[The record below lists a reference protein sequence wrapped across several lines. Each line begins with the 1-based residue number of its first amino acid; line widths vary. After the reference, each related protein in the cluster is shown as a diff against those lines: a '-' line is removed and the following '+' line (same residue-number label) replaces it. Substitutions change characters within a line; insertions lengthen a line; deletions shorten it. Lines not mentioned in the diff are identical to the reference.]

1 MFGSPSA
8 PDSDSKCS
16 HVFAALN
23 RQAALGLDTADAKG
37 MYTALAQ
44 SLECDSYMSEKFRK
58 TRDAVAREITCGR
71 PRNREEDGS
80 NRVYGFSRF
89 MNPFLFAELEYH
101 SRS

>member
-58 TRDAVAREITCGR
+58 SSGAVAREITCGC